1 MDADLISLELKI
13 SKLINFCAIL
23 RVENSGLR
31 KELVH
36 SQQNAQALQAKILQA
51 SSQLENLLQ
60 SIPNNDA
67 FESVTLLSAKSL

>member
-13 SKLINFCAIL
+13 SKLINFCASL

-31 KELVH
+31 HELVH

>member
-13 SKLINFCAIL
+13 SKLINFCASL

-31 KELVH
+31 RELVH

-51 SSQLENLLQ
+51 SNQLENLLQ
-60 SIPNNDA
+60 TIPNNDA

>member
-13 SKLINFCAIL
+13 SKLINFCASL

-31 KELVH
+31 NELVH

-60 SIPNNDA
+60 SIPNNNA

>member
-1 MDADLISLELKI
+1 MDSDLISLELKI
-13 SKLINFCAIL
+13 SKLINFCASL

-31 KELVH
+31 HELVQ

-51 SSQLENLLQ
+51 SNQLENLLQ

-67 FESVTLLSAKSL
+67 FEDVTLQRAKLL

>member
-1 MDADLISLELKI
+1 MDSDLISLELKI
-13 SKLINFCAIL
+13 SMLINFCASL

-31 KELVH
+31 HELVQ

-51 SSQLENLLQ
+51 SNQLENLLQ

-67 FESVTLLSAKSL
+67 FEDVTLQRAKLL

>member
-13 SKLINFCAIL
+13 SKLINFCASL

-31 KELVH
+31 NELVH

>member
-1 MDADLISLELKI
+1 MDADLVSLELKI
-13 SKLINFCAIL
+13 NRLINFCASL

-31 KELVH
+31 HELAQ

-51 SSQLENLLQ
+51 SNQLENLLQ

-67 FESVTLLSAKSL
+67 FEDVTLQRAKLL

>member
-1 MDADLISLELKI
+1 MDADLVSLELKI
-13 SKLINFCAIL
+13 NRLINFCASL

-31 KELVH
+31 HELDQ

-51 SSQLENLLQ
+51 SNQLENLLQ

-67 FESVTLLSAKSL
+67 FEDVTLQRAKSL